1 MPNPQQEGKMRKYKF
16 TGETKIEFG
25 ITFKRI
31 QSIMSFGVIKKG
43 ELGGW
48 IEDEKNLSP
57 DAQVSGDAWVSGNAR
72 VSGNALVSG
81 DAQVSGDAWVSGNAR
96 VSGDAWVSGNA
107 RVSGNAQVSGNALV
121 SGDAQV
127 SGDAWVSGN
136 ARVSGNAL
144 VSGNAQVSGNAR
156 VSGDARVSVNALV
169 SGNAWVYGQVHLKF
183 GLFTSDC
190 KADLRSTIA
199 ASLNV
204 FPLEGAYTLYKRV
217 KKTAPSEYVSCYDST
232 FTYRDGEKKMAR
244 NPDMDWAASCSSGLH
259 ASTPSY
265 TTEGDTL
272 IAVKVELTDI
282 ITCQEG
288 KVRCKA
294 LTVIGEV
301 KS

>member
-1 MPNPQQEGKMRKYKF
+1 MRKYKF

-31 QSIMSFGVIKKG
+31 QATMSFGVVMESEI
-43 ELGGW
+43 GGW

-57 DAQVSGDAWVSGNAR
+57 DALVSGDAWVSGNA
-72 VSGNALVSG
+72 
-81 DAQVSGDAWVSGNAR
+81 Q
-96 VSGDAWVSGNA
+96 
-107 RVSGNAQVSGNALV
+107 
-121 SGDAQV
+121 
-127 SGDAWVSGN
+127 VSGN

-144 VSGNAQVSGNAR
+144 VSGNARVYGNAR
-156 VSGDARVSVNALV
+156 VSGDALV
-169 SGNAWVYGQVHLKF
+169 SGNARVYGQVHLKF

-217 KKTAPSEYVSCYDST
+217 KKTAPSEYVSCYDSN
-232 FTYRDGEKKMAR
+232 FTYRDGEKKTIE

-259 ASTPSY
+259 ASTPFY

-272 IAVKVELTDI
+272 IAVKVELADV

-301 KS
+301 KPTTGGEN